1 MSLVSWTLNDRR
13 LGAKEALSSEEG
25 EEGKEL

>member
-1 MSLVSWTLNDRR
+1 MSLISWTLNDRR

-25 EEGKEL
+25 EEEKQL